1 MLGLKLWGSSIKYA
15 NGPCY
20 PIDKGFERS
29 GQFGM
34 LRCVNRMSKPTSI
47 ASTGF
52 KHLLGI
58 ASRAAGE
65 DLASSIDVKALKAQF
80 VNGGSFVDWLLDH
93 VELSER
99 DLGNTLADDLGLVW
113 NEDPLVDEA
122 NADVLKAICPPPVA
136 IKYRVLPLRAELEV
150 ESSHPGMIELAHYDP
165 VSSLDRQLVR
175 RALNCPIVWK
185 LAPRRKVLGGLQKLY
200 GVGGEIFDDLLANR
214 AWEED
219 EFSFKEVINVIDED
233 DEEASVVK
241 FVNQILNEALN
252 QRATD
257 IHIEPLRSDLRVRYR
272 VDGVLRKVSV
282 PDNIVALQSSV
293 IARIKLMAGLDIAEK
308 RKPQD
313 GRIALQVGGDPIDT
327 RVATIPGIEGESI
340 SLRLLGQEQFNMD
353 RLQMESGLRQDIE
366 RILERPNG
374 IVLVTGPTGC
384 GKSTSL
390 FCFLSQL
397 NSEDRKIVTIEDPVE
412 NRLEGAIQI
421 AVKPEIDLTFA
432 SGLRS
437 VLRGDPNVIMVG
449 EIRDLETAEIAV
461 QAALTG
467 HLVFSTL
474 HTNDSIGGITRLVDM
489 GVEPFLIAA
498 SVRAFVAQRLV
509 RRLCRE
515 CRLPA
520 DYTEDFLN
528 SVGFPLSEAPKIF
541 EANPDGCDAC
551 AHSGYYGRAAV
562 YEIFKVTE
570 KVQELITA
578 GSSKQELYQ
587 QGKLDGFR
595 NMREYGWEKVI
606 EGITTIEE
614 VVSSTEMS

>member
-1 MLGLKLWGSSIKYA
+1 
-15 NGPCY
+15 
-20 PIDKGFERS
+20 
-29 GQFGM
+29 
-34 LRCVNRMSKPTSI
+34 MSKPASI

>member
-1 MLGLKLWGSSIKYA
+1 VALV
-15 NGPCY
+15 
-20 PIDKGFERS
+20 DKGFERS
-29 GQFGM
+29 SQFGM
-34 LRCVNRMSKPTSI
+34 LNCLYGMIGSTAI
-47 ASTGF
+47 ALTGF
-52 KHLLGI
+52 EHLLGI
-58 ASRAAGE
+58 ASRAAGG
-65 DLASSIDVKALKAQF
+65 DLAPSIDVKALKAQF
-80 VNGGSFVDWLLDH
+80 VNGGSFVDLLLDEA
-93 VELSER
+93 ELSER
-99 DLGNTLADDLGLVW
+99 DLGSALADDLGLVW
-113 NEDPLVDEA
+113 EEDPLVDEA
-122 NADVLKAICPPPVA
+122 NADLLKAICTPPVA
-136 IKYRVLPLRAELEV
+136 IKYRVLPLRAEFEV
-150 ESSHPGMIELAHYDP
+150 ESSHPVMVELAHYDP

-313 GRIALQVGGDPIDT
+313 GRIALQVGGAPIDT

>member
-1 MLGLKLWGSSIKYA
+1 MALA
-15 NGPCY
+15 Q
-20 PIDKGFERS
+20 IDKGFER
-29 GQFGM
+29 GGLFGM
-34 LRCVNRMSKPTSI
+34 LKRLYGMIESTAI
-47 ASTGF
+47 ALTGF
-52 KHLLGI
+52 EHLLGI
-58 ASRAAGE
+58 ASRAAGG
-65 DLASSIDVKALKAQF
+65 DLAQSIDLKALEAQF
-80 VNGGSFVDWLLDH
+80 VNGGSFVDLLLDQA
-93 VELSER
+93 ELSER
-99 DLGNTLADDLGLVW
+99 GLGTALAEDLGLVW
-113 NEDPLVDEA
+113 EEDPLVDEA
-122 NADVLKAICPPPVA
+122 NADLLKAVCTPPVA
-136 IKYRVLPLRAELEV
+136 IKYRVLPLRAEFEV
-150 ESSHPGMIELAHYDP
+150 ESSHPVMVELAHYDP

-185 LAPRRKVLGGLQKLY
+185 LAPRRKVLRGLQKLY

-219 EFSFKEVINVIDED
+219 EFSFKEVVNVIDED

-257 IHIEPLRSDLRVRYR
+257 IHIEPLRGDLRVRYR

-313 GRIALQVGGDPIDT
+313 GRIALQVGGEPIDT

-340 SLRLLGQEQFNMD
+340 SLRLLGQEQFNID

-366 RILERPNG
+366 KILERPNG

-412 NRLEGAIQI
+412 NRLEGALQI

-474 HTNDSIGGITRLVDM
+474 HTNDSIGGITRLIDM
-489 GVEPFLIAA
+489 GVEPFLISA
-498 SVRAFVAQRLV
+498 SVRAFIAQRLV

-515 CRLPA
+515 CRQPA

-528 SVGFPLSEAPKIF
+528 SVGFPLSESHKIF
-541 EANPDGCDAC
+541 QANPDGCDAC
-551 AHSGYYGRAAV
+551 GQSGYYGRAAV

-570 KVQELITA
+570 RVQELISA
-578 GSSKQELYQ
+578 GSSKQELHQ

-606 EGITTIEE
+606 EGVTTIEE
-614 VVSSTEMS
+614 VVSSTEIL